1 MEGIMKSIFVA
12 ASGLKAQTG
21 RMRVI
26 AENIANADS
35 VGAAPGQDPYRRQ
48 VPTFASELD
57 RELGSRV
64 VTLERIVPDRSDFGL
79 RFDPGH
85 PAADERGYV
94 KTPNVSTLVESVDMR
109 EAQRSYQANLN
120 VIQSTRQMLARTLD
134 ILRA

>member
-12 ASGLKAQTG
+12 ASRLKAQTG

-35 VGAAPGQDPYRRQ
+35 VGATPGQDPYRRQ

-94 KTPNVSTLVESVDMR
+94 KTPN
-109 EAQRSYQANLN
+109 LN